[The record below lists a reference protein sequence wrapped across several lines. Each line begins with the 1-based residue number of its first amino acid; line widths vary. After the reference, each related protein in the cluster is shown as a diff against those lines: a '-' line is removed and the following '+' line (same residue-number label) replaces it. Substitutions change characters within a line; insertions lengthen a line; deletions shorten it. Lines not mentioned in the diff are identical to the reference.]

1 MIQAKAS
8 GKELQHIVLHSGVHA
23 ALMSV
28 VFLIFG
34 ISAKVVLL
42 LFALEIC
49 SHFIIDYFKGLLG
62 RLFPLLA
69 DNRHKQF
76 WMLYGFDQLLHLL
89 VIVAMVYLATQ

>member
-1 MIQAKAS
+1 MIFALLISLLSCHFLADYCLTTPKMIQAKAS

-76 WMLYGFDQLLHLL
+76 
-89 VIVAMVYLATQ
+89 